1 MNVFE
6 EKKRKQ
12 EAINEAMKNIKHVI
26 AVASGKGGVGKS
38 TVAANMALSLAK
50 KGYAVALADADIYGP
65 SVPTLFNIDNEQ
77 VMAQEIDGKQY
88 MLPFEKFGIKL
99 MSVGFF
105 VDKTQPMLWRGPMA
119 ANTLTQ
125 MLTETYWGGLDFMI
139 LDMPPGTGDIQL
151 SLVQQFSVSG
161 SVFVCTPQQ
170 LAVADVRRAVNMFTN
185 DQIAVPVLGLVENM
199 AYFTPKEL
207 PDNKYYIFG
216 KSGAEQLA
224 KELGIELLVQIPISM
239 DISETNDNGNP
250 ISMDFASAEAQ
261 TFMELADKIVMKTI
275 KNDRI

>member
-1 MNVFE
+1 MTNIFE

-12 EAINEAMKNIKHVI
+12 DAIDAAMSKIKHVI

-38 TVAANMALSLAK
+38 TVAANLALSLSK
-50 KGYAVALADADIYGP
+50 KGYRVGLVDADIYGP
-65 SVPTLFNIDNEQ
+65 SIPTLFNIENEQ
-77 VMAQEIDGKQY
+77 IMAAEIDGKQL

-105 VDKTQPMLWRGPMA
+105 VEKDKPMLWRGPMA

-125 MLTETYWGGLDFMI
+125 MMSETYWDELDFMV

-151 SLVQQFSVSG
+151 TLVQQFSVSG
-161 SVFVCTPQQ
+161 AVFVCTPQQ

-185 DQIAVPVLGLVENM
+185 DQVAVPVLGLIENM

-207 PDNKYYIFG
+207 PNNKYYIFG
-216 KSGAEQLA
+216 KGGGEALA
-224 KELGIELLVQIPISM
+224 QELGLELLSQIPISM
-239 DISETNDNGNP
+239 DISETNDSGNP
-250 ISMDFASAEAQ
+250 ISLEFSSAEAES
-261 TFMELADKIVMKTI
+261 FMQLADKVTEKTI
-275 KNDRI
+275 KQK

>member
-1 MNVFE
+1 MTNIFE

-12 EAINEAMKNIKHVI
+12 DAIDAAMSKIKHVI

-38 TVAANMALSLAK
+38 TVAANLALSLAK
-50 KGYAVALADADIYGP
+50 KGYRVGLVDADIYGP
-65 SVPTLFNIDNEQ
+65 SIPTLFNIENEQ
-77 VMAQEIDGKQY
+77 IMAAEIDGKQL

-105 VDKTQPMLWRGPMA
+105 VEKDKPMLWRGPMA

-125 MLTETYWGGLDFMI
+125 MMSETYWDELDFMV

-151 SLVQQFSVSG
+151 TLVQQFSVSG
-161 SVFVCTPQQ
+161 AVFVCTPQQ

-185 DQIAVPVLGLVENM
+185 DQVAVPVLGLIENM

-207 PDNKYYIFG
+207 PNNKYYIFG
-216 KSGAEQLA
+216 KGGGEALA
-224 KELGIELLVQIPISM
+224 QELGLELLSQIPISM
-239 DISETNDNGNP
+239 DISETNDSGNP
-250 ISMDFASAEAQ
+250 ISLEFSSAEAES
-261 TFMELADKIVMKTI
+261 FMQLADKVTEKTI
-275 KNDRI
+275 KQK

>member
-38 TVAANMALSLAK
+38 TVAANIALSLAK

-207 PDNKYYIFG
+207 PNNKYYIFG

-224 KELGIELLVQIPISM
+224 KELDMELLAQIPISM
-239 DISETNDNGNP
+239 DISETNDSGNP
-250 ISMDFASAEAQ
+250 ISMDFA
-261 TFMELADKIVMKTI
+261 
-275 KNDRI
+275 

>member
-1 MNVFE
+1 MTNIFE

-12 EAINEAMKNIKHVI
+12 DAIDAAMSKIKHVI

-38 TVAANMALSLAK
+38 TVAANLALSLAK
-50 KGYAVALADADIYGP
+50 KGYRVGLVDADIYGP
-65 SVPTLFNIDNEQ
+65 SIPTLFNIENEQ
-77 VMAQEIDGKQY
+77 IMAAEIDGKQF

-105 VDKTQPMLWRGPMA
+105 VEKDKPMLWRGPMA

-125 MLTETYWGGLDFMI
+125 MMSETYWDELDFMV

-151 SLVQQFSVSG
+151 TLVQQFSVSG
-161 SVFVCTPQQ
+161 AVFVCTPQQ

-185 DQIAVPVLGLVENM
+185 DQVAVPVLGLIENM

-207 PDNKYYIFG
+207 PNNKYYIFG
-216 KSGAEQLA
+216 KGGGEALA
-224 KELGIELLVQIPISM
+224 QELGLELLSQIPISM
-239 DISETNDNGNP
+239 DISETNDSGNP
-250 ISMDFASAEAQ
+250 ISLEFSSAEAES
-261 TFMELADKIVMKTI
+261 FMQLADKVTEKTI
-275 KNDRI
+275 KQK

>member
-239 DISETNDNGNP
+239 DISETNDSGNP
-250 ISMDFASAEAQ
+250 ISMDFASPEAQ
-261 TFMELADKIVMKTI
+261 TFMELADKIAMKTI

>member
-38 TVAANMALSLAK
+38 TVAANIALSLAK

-207 PDNKYYIFG
+207 PNNKYYIFG

-224 KELGIELLVQIPISM
+224 KELDMELLAQIPISM
-239 DISETNDNGNP
+239 GISETNDSGNP
-250 ISMDFASAEAQ
+250 ISMDFASPEAQ
-261 TFMELADKIVMKTI
+261 TFMELADKIAMKTI
-275 KNDRI
+275 KNDKI